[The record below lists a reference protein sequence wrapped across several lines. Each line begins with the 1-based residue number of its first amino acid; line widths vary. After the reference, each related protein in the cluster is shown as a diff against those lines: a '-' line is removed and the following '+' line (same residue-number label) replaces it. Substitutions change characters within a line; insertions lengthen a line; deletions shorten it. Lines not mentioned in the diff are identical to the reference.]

1 MLSSTSSLTSKL
13 LIIIGALF
21 IMLALIFISAS
32 FVLQKSAGSRIG
44 DTVSTEIREQIEA
57 TVTARASEY
66 SAQTEALITAAY
78 KYPFVL
84 ASILQNSIENR
95 GQNALTRAQAEAA
108 VRSVLAESDTS
119 SLYAQFEVGQFDGRQ
134 NDFLSGF
141 SHSVDGTGSFEVYF
155 VRDQDGQIVQE
166 PIDDAAEKFDTTT
179 DEFGFRAAEWFLCNK
194 EQMRPCVANPYEYEI
209 RPGYSELMT
218 SLTVPVI
225 ANGRFRGVVGADLN
239 LPILQQRANELKT
252 SLYNGRSTVFV
263 VSDKGFLAAATDNED
278 KLARPFAEVFSNKS
292 RSESLLSLSGGSE
305 TLTADGKIFV
315 TIPINIAL
323 ADTTWYLVVGV
334 DESAA
339 LAPVKNVTNE
349 IDASTVSMITT
360 QVLAAI
366 IATAAALFVVL
377 LLTRSIVRPVKQV
390 ADRMSELSGKGG
402 DLTQEIKVESHAELI
417 QLSTAFNQFR
427 EKVRDLLDQAKQSC
441 ADVIGNSKTT
451 QENADKTEN
460 QIRSQELEI
469 DSVVTAITQM
479 SEAAR
484 EVAQTAADTA
494 SNADTANESVKET
507 EQEVSESTESVRALS
522 DDMVEASSAV
532 NTVSQRTEDIQKIL
546 DVIGSIAEQTNLLA
560 LNAAIEAARAGEEGR
575 GFSVVADE
583 VRGLASR
590 TADSVDEI
598 ANVIRGLR
606 SEVSRTVGI
615 MEQGTKRAESAAER
629 AQSSFSKMKTT
640 AKQIEEISARM
651 MQMATAAEQQSQ
663 VSEELNKNMVTIG
676 DITKEVSLLSAASA
690 GSAKEIYD
698 SVNSLDQLLAKLKTH

>member
-1 MLSSTSSLTSKL
+1 LLNLS
-13 LIIIGALF
+13 
-21 IMLALIFISAS
+21 
-32 FVLQKSAGSRIG
+32 GS
-44 DTVSTEIREQIEA
+44 DK
-57 TVTARASEY
+57 TVT
-66 SAQTEALITAAY
+66 
-78 KYPFVL
+78 V
-84 ASILQNSIENR
+84 N
-95 GQNALTRAQAEAA
+95 
-108 VRSVLAESDTS
+108 
-119 SLYAQFEVGQFDGRQ
+119 
-134 NDFLSGF
+134 
-141 SHSVDGTGSFEVYF
+141 
-155 VRDQDGQIVQE
+155 
-166 PIDDAAEKFDTTT
+166 
-179 DEFGFRAAEWFLCNK
+179 
-194 EQMRPCVANPYEYEI
+194 
-209 RPGYSELMT
+209 
-218 SLTVPVI
+218 
-225 ANGRFRGVVGADLN
+225 
-239 LPILQQRANELKT
+239 
-252 SLYNGRSTVFV
+252 
-263 VSDKGFLAAATDNED
+263 
-278 KLARPFAEVFSNKS
+278 
-292 RSESLLSLSGGSE
+292 
-305 TLTADGKIFV
+305 GKIFV
-315 TIPINIAL
+315 TIPINIEL
-323 ADTTWYLVVGV
+323 ADTTWNLVVGV

-339 LAPVKNVTNE
+339 LAPVESVMDE
-349 IDASTVSMITT
+349 INSATISMISTQFFAALISTV
-360 QVLAAI
+360 
-366 IATAAALFVVL
+366 AALFVVF
-377 LLTRSIVRPVKQV
+377 LLTRSIVSPVKQV

-441 ADVIGNSKTT
+441 TAVIGNSKTT
-451 QENADKTEN
+451 QDNAAKTES

-494 SNADTANESVKET
+494 ANADTANESVKQT
-507 EQEVSESTESVRALS
+507 EQEVSVSTESVRALS
-522 DDMVEASSAV
+522 EDMIQASDAV

-615 MEQGTKRAESAAER
+615 MDQGTKRAESAAER

-676 DITKEVSLLSAASA
+676 DITKEVSVLSAASA

-698 SVNSLDQLLAKLKTH
+698 SVNSLEQLLAKLKTQ